1 MRYTTDMPA
10 HMCPGPGD
18 SETWG
23 PCTGHPGDPRTED
36 ATESPAFESKKD
48 GMTEDRFKDLNGW
61 FIESITE
68 SSDENLAELRDAIQ
82 SGDNLKAGDIVSDMV
97 YRYITPADEVV
108 LEELNQEPDEGA

>member
-1 MRYTTDMPA
+1 M
-10 HMCPGPGD
+10 
-18 SETWG
+18 
-23 PCTGHPGDPRTED
+23 GDPNYPEDIRQYDNVPGSPFFNDPTEG
-36 ATESPAFESKKD
+36 PVFESKKD
-48 GMTEDRFKDLNGW
+48 DIIEDRFKDLNGW

-68 SSDENLAELRDAIQ
+68 ASDENLAELRDAIQ